1 VSAAAAPST
10 APSGPSDRP
19 TVRPSDLTVRPS
31 DLTVRPSEWAPPVV
45 LTVAAKGD
53 GVADLLAA
61 LDRHHAWL
69 EESGALDQRRRRRL
83 LDRTREVVDRAARR
97 WVWEETRASERIEQ
111 RLDDIASRAASPYEV
126 AAEVLESLKQGG
138 RP

>member
-1 VSAAAAPST
+1 MSGAAAEPVAPDRPVGPAATSAT
-10 APSGPSDRP
+10 SPTLPSDRP
-19 TVRPSDLTVRPS
+19 TAPSD
-31 DLTVRPSEWAPPVV
+31 WAPPVV

-53 GVADLLAA
+53 GVTDLIAA

-126 AAEVLESLKQGG
+126 AAEVLQSLKQGD